1 MKDLIFPK
9 NFEWGVAT
17 SAFQIEG
24 ARAERGDSVWDDFC
38 TKSHTIKDGSDG
50 TVACDHYNRYRE
62 DVAIMKSLEVD
73 CYRFSISWPRVFP
86 EGTGAVNEKGLDFY
100 DRLTDELL
108 KKGITP
114 YATLFHW
121 DLPLSLHEKGGWQN
135 RDCADWFYGYAQTV
149 AVGVIAVAGVA
160 CGVTLAL
167 CKRKK

>member
-73 CYRFSISWPRVFP
+73 CYRFSISWSRVLP
-86 EGTGAVNEKGLDFY
+86 EGTGKINP
-100 DRLTDELL
+100 
-108 KKGITP
+108 KGIEFYNHVIDECLKYQIEPIVTM
-114 YATLFHW
+114 
-121 DLPLSLHEKGGWQN
+121 LHFDMPARLDESGSWSVP
-135 RDCADWFYGYAQTV
+135 CA
-149 AVGVIAVAGVA
+149 
-160 CGVTLAL
+160 
-167 CKRKK
+167 

>member
-73 CYRFSISWPRVFP
+73 CYRFLFP
-86 EGTGAVNEKGLDFY
+86 GRGCFPKVRAQ
-100 DRLTDELL
+100 LT
-108 KKGITP
+108 KR
-114 YATLFHW
+114 
-121 DLPLSLHEKGGWQN
+121 GWT
-135 RDCADWFYGYAQTV
+135 FTTV
-149 AVGVIAVAGVA
+149 
-160 CGVTLAL
+160 
-167 CKRKK
+167 